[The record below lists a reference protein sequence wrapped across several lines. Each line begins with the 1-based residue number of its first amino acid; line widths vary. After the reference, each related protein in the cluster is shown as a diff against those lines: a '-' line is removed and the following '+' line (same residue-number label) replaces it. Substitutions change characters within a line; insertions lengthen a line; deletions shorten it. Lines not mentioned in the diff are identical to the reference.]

1 LNEYVNTRD
10 VAAEDRS
17 EKLEIT
23 GVPLIV
29 IVDAALRA
37 ISTSLKNVATTKE

>member
-1 LNEYVNTRD
+1 LKEYVNTRD
-10 VAAEDRS
+10 VELADKS

-29 IVDAALRA
+29 MVDAPLRA